1 MKIGLIAGAGELP
14 EVFRKNAIKNKE
26 EVFTVGAKDITTI
39 EADVYLPVGKIS
51 KLIELLKEK
60 K

>member
-1 MKIGLIAGAGELP
+1 
-14 EVFRKNAIKNKE
+14 VFRKNAIKNKE